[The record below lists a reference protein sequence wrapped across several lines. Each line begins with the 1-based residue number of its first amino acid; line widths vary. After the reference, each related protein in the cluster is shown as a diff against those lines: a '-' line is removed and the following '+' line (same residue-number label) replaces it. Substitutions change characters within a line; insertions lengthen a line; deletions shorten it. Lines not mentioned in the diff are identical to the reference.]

1 MSSRSN
7 TNPNSIDSDAVV
19 ETQRGSNEPPLAFY
33 LNEEARAK
41 GLTFGA
47 PRAGDAGF
55 DLRCL
60 EATSIAPQTF
70 KLIRTGLHLAVP
82 QGWVALVRDRS
93 SVALRGG
100 VVAAG
105 VIDASYRGEVHV
117 LIHNFGPET
126 LRFEQGERV
135 AQCVVVA
142 HLCSAQEVSSL
153 ADLGNTER
161 GSGGFG
167 STGRL

>member
-1 MSSRSN
+1 MTSR
-7 TNPNSIDSDAVV
+7 TNL
-19 ETQRGSNEPPLAFY
+19 QRAEQTGDGSNEPCLSFY
-33 LNEEARAK
+33 LNDEAVARDIS
-41 GLTFGA
+41 FSA

-60 EATSIAPQTF
+60 ESTSIDPQTF
-70 KLIRTGLHLAVP
+70 KLIRTGLHIAVP
-82 QGWVALVRDRS
+82 TGWVALVRDRS

-117 LIHNFGPET
+117 LIHNFGLET

-135 AQCVVVA
+135 AQCVVVP
-142 HLCSAQEVSSL
+142 HLGSAQSVDSV
-153 ADLGNTER
+153 DMLGSTER